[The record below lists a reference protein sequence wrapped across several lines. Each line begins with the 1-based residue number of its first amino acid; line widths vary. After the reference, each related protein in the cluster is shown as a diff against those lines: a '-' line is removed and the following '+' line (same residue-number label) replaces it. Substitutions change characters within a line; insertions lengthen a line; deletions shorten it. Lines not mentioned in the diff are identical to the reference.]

1 MGRHRT
7 PPEKHEPGERAR
19 ALRADGPSRR
29 ELIAER
35 GVGDDL
41 LSQLLQDTAVPV
53 SLRRPDAKDDVRAR
67 AVELRRSGATYDQ
80 IAAQP
85 GVSKN
90 SARSGC
96 VTCRGRG
103 RRRTRI
109 ARRRRRHDG
118 LSPSALERH
127 ATGIHVT
134 PLRIADGRRSRPSS
148 ESSPAA
154 TSSWR
159 LLSATGARARSA
171 SPGTARRSSSG
182 GTANPCLLRLFLEG
196 LAPLHVSTERLSLR
210 LHIQADADEGSTAE
224 EGRARRLA

>member
-7 PPEKHEPGERAR
+7 PQEKHELGERAR
-19 ALRADGPSRR
+19 ALRADGRSRR
-29 ELIAER
+29 EIVAELR
-35 GVGDDL
+35 VGDAL
-41 LSQLLQDTAVPV
+41 LSQLLQDTAAPLA
-53 SLRRPDAKDDVRAR
+53 LRRPNAKDDVRAR
-67 AVELRRSGATYDQ
+67 DVELRRSGATCDQ
-80 IAAQP
+80 IAAQL
-85 GVSKN
+85 GVSK
-90 SARSGC
+90 SSCSGC
-96 VTCRGRG
+96 VTCRGR
-103 RRRTRI
+103 RRTWI

-159 LLSATGARARSA
+159 LLSPTGARARSA
-171 SPGTARRSSSG
+171 SPGTARRSSRG